1 METKLYQTKITVDG
15 HCLDLLLTETEL
27 VEAHARA
34 TLPANLT
41 LLGDNCC
48 SCWPVERTKCGLWD
62 RLLHR
67 CDCENTT

>member
-34 TLPANLT
+34 TLPANLN
-41 LLGDNCC
+41 LLVDDCC
-48 SCWPVERTKCGLWD
+48 SCWPAKKPECGIWD
-62 RLLHR
+62 KLMNR
-67 CDCENTT
+67 CDCTESE